1 MPSDQYIVSVH
12 LIPKGNPQILN
23 LVKYTASTITENRLQ
38 WDWTQPYYHLLV
50 IVTRSGSWGFLLR
63 LLPITET
70 TLEYSLGPFIL
81 PRKPSLHVQA
91 IWNHKP
97 FAFTW
102 VAQPSLLK
110 STAQLSSNLRAPP
123 DFHTFNQSDLT
134 ILTWANQLLPHHF
147 VAFMR

>member
-1 MPSDQYIVSVH
+1 MYSAPARARQMHVPSVSRWTDTYQVV
-12 LIPKGNPQILN
+12 LTGCLWTSTQIFKTL
-23 LVKYTASTITENRLQ
+23 TIK
-38 WDWTQPYYHLLV
+38 WDY
-50 IVTRSGSWGFLLR
+50 IVTRSGCWGFLLR

-110 STAQLSSNLRAPP
+110 SKAQLSSNLRAPP